1 MTHQC
6 LNFKVLEVKEKMCIT
21 SYSLKFK
28 DRWLGAYVDHNMPSP
43 SMIYTKFVFHSW
55 CHSSCAYSW
64 HAIGRCTWSHV
75 SRQHLNAPLLDYH
88 KAMLPNQPWGHC
100 TNFPRFTDT
109 SKTCLLANSHI
120 HIWQLVTQLN
130 CGNTCWIWGCD
141 PTIVVYLATCAKAV
155 SQWPLLCFS
164 VRGII
169 ETLVYLSNIT
179 LIFGRCRHSIAAW
192 DSSKYQLQIR
202 ILYVDDCIFG
212 LYFHWYNLKLMVA

>member
-43 SMIYTKFVFHSW
+43 SMIYTKFVFHLW

-100 TNFPRFTDT
+100 TNFPRFVDT
-109 SKTCLLANSHI
+109 SKNVFTCQLSYSYLTVGNTAELRQHLLNMGMWSNYRGILSNMRQGGIAMAIAVFFRSRHYRNIGLLVKHYI
-120 HIWQLVTQLN
+120 NIWQ
-130 CGNTCWIWGCD
+130 
-141 PTIVVYLATCAKAV
+141 V
-155 SQWPLLCFS
+155 SAQ
-164 VRGII
+164 
-169 ETLVYLSNIT
+169 
-179 LIFGRCRHSIAAW
+179 HSCMRF
-192 DSSKYQLQIR
+192 K
-202 ILYVDDCIFG
+202 
-212 LYFHWYNLKLMVA
+212 